1 MEEKRIRFLYVD
13 LNEGA
18 PGERPL
24 KKKHFF
30 GKCRLQLHY
39 FFILKTR
46 PKMKD
51 SLRIFPQQKGFS

>member
-30 GKCRLQLHY
+30 GKC
-39 FFILKTR
+39 
-46 PKMKD
+46 
-51 SLRIFPQQKGFS
+51 